1 MDVNA
6 LDRTEILIVYAIA
19 LIVLAFVIW
28 VWARIF
34 SKAGYSPLLG
44 ILMIVPAVGL
54 VTFFWFAFS
63 RWPVRRGLESD
74 ARTPDSR
81 AA

>member
-28 VWARIF
+28 GWARIF

-63 RWPVRRGLESD
+63 NWPVRRRLD
-74 ARTPDSR
+74 PDTRTQDSR

>member
-6 LDRTEILIVYAIA
+6 LDKTSIGIIYAVS
-19 LIVLAFVIW
+19 LVVVAFVIW
-28 VWARIF
+28 GWAKIF

-54 VTFFWFAFS
+54 ITFFWFAFS
-63 RWPVRRGLESD
+63 NWPVRRRLDPD